1 MSVMKPA
8 SHWDKTVVPYI
19 LEQYKGS
26 EKWKGVLKASIKRMQ
41 VVENDGIELGQ
52 VFDISEKQTGEKL
65 DYITGLINIV
75 RNAGEDDDSLWSRF
89 IAACGSY
96 DAGTPDAIIVA
107 SMRLSGDPAPQYT
120 DECPATFFVYTPG
133 GRQLLRKQVRRL
145 APAGVLGLPG
155 AALSASDG
163 AFLAT
168 ADGKKIL
175 AAARDEDR
183 EGA

>member
-1 MSVMKPA
+1 MAVSRRIL
-8 SHWDKTVVPYI
+8 WETVRGHV
-19 LEQYKGS
+19 LEQYRSSQNLLGMIRAAVGEAMQPAEDAAFALQGIADIGTASGEWLDVLGKIVGS
-26 EKWKGVLKASIKRMQ
+26 ARQS
-41 VVENDGIELGQ
+41 
-52 VFDISEKQTGEKL
+52 GE
-65 DYITGLINIV
+65 T
-75 RNAGEDDDSLWSRF
+75 DDDYRVRLL
-89 IAACGSY
+89 ALAKVNN
-96 DAGTPDAIIVA
+96 AGTPDNVISNA
-107 SMRLSGDPAPQYT
+107 SDLSGDPAPQYT